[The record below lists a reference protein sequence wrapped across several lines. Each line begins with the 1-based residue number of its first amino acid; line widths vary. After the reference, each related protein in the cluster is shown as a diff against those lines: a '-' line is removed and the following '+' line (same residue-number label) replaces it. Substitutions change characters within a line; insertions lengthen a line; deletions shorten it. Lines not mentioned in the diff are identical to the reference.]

1 MHTRHSNMVESKNN
15 QVPAAEQL
23 LKCATRFL
31 SLARIVSAV
40 AAGALVLLLST
51 AALAQSRNPNIPNP
65 QPTPEDKH
73 SPSVDF
79 SSRVEEMRQILILKE
94 EKKAYEANVARA
106 KEAQQLAEDLKS
118 SYEAKDTFTAE
129 DQKKLERLEKLT
141 RRIRNEAGG
150 SDSEDDD
157 KDLPSTLKSAVS
169 ALADMAEGLC
179 KEVKNTPRK
188 VLSANIIGQ
197 ANKLIEVIRFV
208 REKVH

>member
-1 MHTRHSNMVESKNN
+1 MVESKNN
-15 QVPAAEQL
+15 QIPMADQL
-23 LKCATRFL
+23 LKRTSRRL
-31 SLARIVSAV
+31 NLARVVSVA
-40 AAGALVLLLST
+40 AAGALFLLLS
-51 AALAQSRNPNIPNP
+51 AVAMAQTRNPNLPNP

-73 SPSVDF
+73 DPTVDF

-106 KEAQQLAEDLKS
+106 KEAQQLAADLKS
-118 SYEAKDTFTAE
+118 SYEAKDAFTTE

-150 SDSEDDD
+150 SDSAEDQ

-179 KEVKNTPRK
+179 KEVKKTPRK

-208 REKVH
+208 RDKVR